1 MATPETTTAD
11 SKITKPKVTG
21 SRIIAVVGAAGATG
35 GGLARAILADPAG
48 GYACRAITRTPD
60 SSAARAL
67 ADQGATVVRA
77 DLDDA
82 DSLAAAFE
90 GAHGAFCLT
99 SFFEHFD
106 AEREIAQA
114 ANLARAAAATGVRH
128 AIWCTAED
136 TRRRY
141 PLTDNRM
148 PTLPGRFNVPRFKV
162 PPWDAK
168 SEGNA
173 HFDDAG
179 VPTTYL
185 LTPFHWEAWVF
196 GLGAPQRGPDGV
208 LTATMPV
215 GDALLPGIAAEDIGR
230 CAYGVFRGGEE
241 FLGKTI
247 GIAGEHVTG
256 KRLAAGLARVYDEPV
271 RYQSLPLEV
280 FRSLP
285 VPGIEVAAN
294 MFQYVAEVND
304 DYCRLRDV
312 RLARRLNPSLLGFD
326 AWVSCTRAPARTG

>member
-1 MATPETTTAD
+1 MTEANTTET
-11 SKITKPKVTG
+11 K
-21 SRIIAVVGAAGATG
+21 IIAVVGGAGATG
-35 GGLARAILADPAG
+35 GGLARAILADPVG
-48 GYACRAITRTPD
+48 GYACRVITRTPD
-60 SSAARAL
+60 STAARAL
-67 ADQGATVVRA
+67 VDQGATVVRA

-82 DSLAAAFE
+82 DSLVAAFE
-90 GAHGAFCLT
+90 GAYGAFCLT

-106 AEREIAQA
+106 AEREITQA
-114 ANLARAAAATGVRH
+114 ANLARAAAAAGVRH
-128 AIWCTAED
+128 AIWSTAED

-141 PLTDNRM
+141 PLADDRM
-148 PTLPGRFNVPRFKV
+148 PTLLGRFKV
-162 PPWDAK
+162 PQWDAK
-168 SEGNA
+168 SEGDV
-173 HFDDAG
+173 HFDEAG

-196 GLGAPQRGPDGV
+196 GLGAPQPGPDGV
-208 LTATMPV
+208 LTATMPL
-215 GDALLPGIAAEDIGR
+215 GEALLPGIAAEDIGR
-230 CAYGVFRGGEE
+230 CAYAVFRGGEE

-247 GIAGEHVTG
+247 GIAGEHITG
-256 KRLAAGLARVYDEPV
+256 ERLAAGLARVYDEPV

-294 MFQYVAEVND
+294 MFQYVAECND

-326 AWVSCTRAPARTG
+326 AWVSRTRAPARTG

>member
-1 MATPETTTAD
+1 MTET
-11 SKITKPKVTG
+11 KITETK
-21 SRIIAVVGAAGATG
+21 IIAVVGAAGATG
-35 GGLARAILADPAG
+35 GGLARAILADPVG
-48 GYACRAITRTPD
+48 GYACRAITRTPN

-82 DSLAAAFE
+82 DSLVAAFE
-90 GAHGAFCLT
+90 GAYGAFCLT

-106 AEREIAQA
+106 AEREITQA
-114 ANLARAAAATGVRH
+114 ANLARAAAAAGVGH
-128 AIWCTAED
+128 AIWSTAED

-141 PLTDNRM
+141 PLADDQM
-148 PTLPGRFNVPRFKV
+148 PTLLGRFKV
-162 PPWDAK
+162 PQWDAK
-168 SEGNA
+168 SEGDA
-173 HFDDAG
+173 RFADAG

-185 LTPFHWEAWVF
+185 LTPSHWEAWVL
-196 GLGAPQRGPDGV
+196 GLGAPRPGSDGV
-208 LTATMPV
+208 LTATMPL

-230 CAYGVFRGGEE
+230 CAYGVFRGREE

-256 KRLAAGLARVYDEPV
+256 QRLAAGLARVYDEPV

-294 MFQYVAEVND
+294 MFQYVAEVNE

-312 RLARRLNPSLLGFD
+312 RLARQLNPSLLGFD
-326 AWVSCTRAPARTG
+326 AWVSRTRAPARTG

>member
-1 MATPETTTAD
+1 MTKAHTTET
-11 SKITKPKVTG
+11 K
-21 SRIIAVVGAAGATG
+21 IIAVVGGAGATG
-35 GGLARAILADPAG
+35 GGLARAILADPEG
-48 GYACRAITRTPD
+48 GFACRAITRTPD
-60 SSAARAL
+60 SAAAQAL

-77 DLDDA
+77 DLDDV
-82 DSLAAAFE
+82 DSLISAFE
-90 GAHGAFCLT
+90 GAYGVFCLT

-106 AEREIAQA
+106 AEREATQA
-114 ANLARAAAATGVRH
+114 ANLARAAAAAGVAH
-128 AIWCTAED
+128 AIWSTSED

-141 PLTDNRM
+141 PLADDRM
-148 PTLPGRFNVPRFKV
+148 PTLQGRFKV
-162 PPWDAK
+162 PQWDAK
-168 SEGNA
+168 SEGDMR
-173 HFDDAG
+173 FDDAG

-196 GLGAPQRGPDGV
+196 GLGAPQPGPDGV
-208 LTATMPV
+208 LTAAMPL

-230 CAYGVFRGGEE
+230 CTYAVFRGGEE

-256 KRLAAGLARVYDEPV
+256 ERLAAGLARVFDEPV
-271 RYQSLPLEV
+271 RYQSLPVEV

-294 MFQYVAEVND
+294 MFQYVAECND

-326 AWVSCTRAPARTG
+326 AWVSRTRAPARTG